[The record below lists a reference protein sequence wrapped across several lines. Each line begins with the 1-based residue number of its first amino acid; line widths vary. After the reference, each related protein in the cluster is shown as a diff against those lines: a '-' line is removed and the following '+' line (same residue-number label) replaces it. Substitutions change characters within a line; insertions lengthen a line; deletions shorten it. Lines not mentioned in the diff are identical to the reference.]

1 MKRETEMEFGAL
13 MQEAMAAGA
22 AKVAALNVVPMVVQQ
37 KADPMNDSSPVVK
50 QWFVEDG
57 VCGFAWVKVKGV
69 GKFANWLKANKFP
82 GLSVH
87 KGYPGGLEI
96 SVHAYNQ
103 SLQKKEAFAY
113 GMADVLKAAGISAY
127 ASSRM
132 D

>member
-1 MKRETEMEFGAL
+1 MDYGSLMEA
-13 MQEAMAAGA
+13 AMAAGA
-22 AKVAALNVVPMVVQQ
+22 AKVAGAKVVPMVVQQ
-37 KADPMNDSSPVVK
+37 HASPIDDSSPVVK
-50 QWFVEDG
+50 KWFVEDG

-69 GKFANWLKANKFP
+69 GKFANFLKQNKDKFP

-103 SLQKKEAFAY
+103 SLQKKEAYAQ
-113 GMADVLKAAGISAY
+113 GMAEIFRGAGIVNAY
-127 ASSRM
+127 AQSRM